1 MKHIIKER
9 INDRQNIENW
19 QGGNEN
25 MSFDA
30 KKESLRIHQERKGKI
45 ELFGTMPLRN
55 EEDLSIAYTPG
66 VAGPCLE
73 IAKNKDNAYKYTM
86 KGKSVAVITNGT
98 AVLGL
103 GNIGPEAGLPVVE
116 GKAIL
121 HKKFAN
127 TDAIPIGIDSMDPDE
142 IINTIKN
149 IAPGFG
155 GIHLEDIK
163 APECF
168 YIEEVLKEK
177 LNIPIYH
184 DDQHGTAISILAGLY
199 NALKI
204 VNKNIQEAKIVING
218 AGASGIAT
226 AKLLLVAGVKNIV
239 LCDINGAL
247 VEGDHTLN
255 EAQQK
260 IAEITNRSFEK
271 GSLRDV
277 IRDKDVFIGVSDGNV
292 LTREDVE
299 SMNQDSIIFAL
310 ANPTPEIE
318 PQEAK
323 IGGAK
328 VVATGRSDFPNQ
340 INNVLV
346 FPGIFKGVLEIRVK
360 DISDE
365 IKIAA
370 AKGIASLVKEE
381 ELSEDYIVPSV
392 FHEGVCDTVANAVK
406 NIVKEIKL
414 ASA

>member
-1 MKHIIKER
+1 MVLDVKSI
-9 INDRQNIENW
+9 
-19 QGGNEN
+19 
-25 MSFDA
+25 
-30 KKESLRIHQERKGKI
+30 SLRLHQERKGKI

-73 IAKNKDNAYKYTM
+73 IAKNKDNAYEYTM

-127 TDAIPIGIDSMDPDE
+127 IDAIPIALDCMDPDE
-142 IINTIKN
+142 IVTTIKN
-149 IAPGFG
+149 ISPGFG

-168 YIEEVLKEK
+168 YIEEQLKEK
-177 LNIPIYH
+177 LDIPVYH
-184 DDQHGTAISILAGLY
+184 DDQHGTSISVLAGLY

-204 VNKNIQEAKIVING
+204 VDKKLEEVEIVING

-226 AKLLLVAGVKNIV
+226 ANLLLAAGVKNII
-239 LCDINGAL
+239 LCDLDGAL
-247 VEGDHTLN
+247 VEGDATLN

-260 IAEITNRSFEK
+260 IAQVTNQNAEQGQLKDIIK
-271 GSLRDV
+271 G
-277 IRDKDVFIGVSDGNV
+277 KDVFIGVSDGNV
-292 LTREDVE
+292 LTKEDVAT
-299 SMNQDSIIFAL
+299 MNKDSIVFAL
-310 ANPTPEIE
+310 ANPTPEILPE
-318 PQEAK
+318 EAK
-323 IGGAK
+323 AGGAR
-328 VVATGRSDFPNQ
+328 VTATGRSDFANQ

-346 FPGIFKGVLEIRVK
+346 FPGIFKGALEAR
-360 DISDE
+360 ISDITNE

-370 AKGIASLVKEE
+370 AKGIATLVKDD
-381 ELSEDYIVPSV
+381 ELGEDYIVPSA
-392 FHEGVCDTVANAVK
+392 FHSEVPNAVATA
-406 NIVKEIKL
+406 VKSAAKGITLIKK
-414 ASA
+414 